1 MTALLAHEIAA
12 TAPIPVKRPIT
23 VTVSGSM
30 ASGKT
35 TLIALIA
42 QALWSTGHRASVPQ
56 QSLGVAVDTLDE
68 LFDVT
73 FVEQEDTPFDRK
85 VEDAIVRR
93 TEEMRKTYDAK
104 ITEWRDANIAL
115 AKQLDKL
122 RAENQRITQLQ
133 YSVNEARDAL
143 AEQALIINR
152 QAHRLRELEAQS

>member
-56 QSLGVAVDTLDE
+56 QSLGVKVDTLDE

-73 FVEQEDTPFDRK
+73 FVEQEDTPFNRK
-85 VEDAIVRR
+85 LEDAICRR
-93 TEEMRKTYDAK
+93 TEDMRKTYESRVALLDTIAK
-104 ITEWRDANIAL
+104 DNAREVHRVTCEASAYRETVEQSLAELAL
-115 AKQLDKL
+115 IVAKQNQEL
-122 RAENQRITQLQ
+122 RMLKA
-133 YSVNEARDAL
+133 SK
-143 AEQALIINR
+143 
-152 QAHRLRELEAQS
+152 